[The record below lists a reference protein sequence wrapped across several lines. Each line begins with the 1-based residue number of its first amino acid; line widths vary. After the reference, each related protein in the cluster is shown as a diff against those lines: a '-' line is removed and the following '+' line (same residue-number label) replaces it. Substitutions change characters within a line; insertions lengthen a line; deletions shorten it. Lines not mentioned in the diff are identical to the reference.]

1 MRLPITPN
9 TLKYLPLSSSTLSCA
24 PLNRATATAR
34 RASSTPSSPSSC
46 ARTARKTRRCA
57 QRALR
62 SRRARFQSDDLLFA
76 FFPLYR
82 LKYIEAELAKRRGA
96 AGGGEAEA
104 APVEGWAAAEAALY
118 ETPAELRQDSPGRG
132 AADQE
137 GADRWL
143 TGITEVQLPVEYKLK
158 VRCLL
163 LLSQTRE
170 PIELALAALINR

>member
-1 MRLPITPN
+1 MRSVLCVCGTRVSGL
-9 TLKYLPLSSSTLSCA
+9 T
-24 PLNRATATAR
+24 TAF
-34 RASSTPSSPSSC
+34 
-46 ARTARKTRRCA
+46 
-57 QRALR
+57 ALR
-62 SRRARFQSDDLLFA
+62 SSPR
-76 FFPLYR
+76 R

-104 APVEGWAAAEAALY
+104 VPVEGWAAAEAALY

>member
-1 MRLPITPN
+1 M
-9 TLKYLPLSSSTLSCA
+9 CA
-24 PLNRATATAR
+24 AAA
-34 RASSTPSSPSSC
+34 
-46 ARTARKTRRCA
+46 
-57 QRALR
+57 RALR
-62 SRRARFQSDDLLFA
+62 VHVSALTTVFPSSTAAR
-76 FFPLYR
+76 R

-96 AGGGEAEA
+96 AGGEAEA

-158 VRCLL
+158 ARA
-163 LLSQTRE
+163 LLS
-170 PIELALAALINR
+170 